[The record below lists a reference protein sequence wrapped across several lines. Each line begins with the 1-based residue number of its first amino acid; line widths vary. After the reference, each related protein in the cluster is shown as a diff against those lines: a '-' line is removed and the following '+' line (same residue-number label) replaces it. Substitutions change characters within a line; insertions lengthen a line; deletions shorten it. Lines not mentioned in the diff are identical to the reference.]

1 MEKTELAI
9 VGGGP
14 AGVTAALEAARHG
27 AAVTLI
33 SDGPIGGR
41 AGWHSLLP
49 SKILLH
55 AADEHG
61 SQERLGPQALQEVTA
76 HIHQVAER
84 FNGQEAQLL
93 EEAGVTVIQG
103 KARFTG
109 THELAITQGEESRSL
124 AFDQVIIASG
134 SVPIFPPGMKPDG
147 KRIIA
152 PRFTKHLTALP
163 EHMILVGGGFT
174 GSEFVYA
181 FAALGVKVTWLV
193 DEYGVLPAFDPELG
207 QALTVHL
214 TKRYGVEM
222 IGGVPTRSLHAD
234 ESGVTAEL
242 VDGRRFRAEQAFVA
256 IGRRPDVASLNL
268 EALGLA
274 PAAEGPAKG
283 GLAVDDHA
291 RTGVAHVFAAG
302 DVTGQPL
309 VANKALAQAWT
320 AARTA
325 TGQPTPPL
333 NPEAWIQAVYT
344 RPQVAQVG
352 LTPARAAAEGHPVK
366 VQTIS
371 YGRALK
377 AHALDD
383 PQAVEGY
390 LRLISDAETGTVK
403 GGMAFGEQ
411 AAAVL
416 APVVLAIQ
424 SCTPAEMLASLF
436 PAYPTLS
443 ELPFL
448 AARWG

>member
-1 MEKTELAI
+1 MERTDLAI
-9 VGGGP
+9 IGGGP

-61 SQERLGPQALQEVTA
+61 TQDLLTPQALQEVTA
-76 HIHQVAER
+76 HIHQVAEA
-84 FNGQEAQLL
+84 FNGQETQLL
-93 EEAGVTVIQG
+93 EAAGVALLQG

-109 THELAITQGEESRSL
+109 PHELTITQGEESRTL
-124 AFDQVIIASG
+124 AFHKAIIASG

-147 KRIIA
+147 QRILA

-163 EHMILVGGGFT
+163 ESMIVVGGGFT

-193 DEYGVLPAFDPELG
+193 DQYGVLPAFDPELG
-207 QALTVHL
+207 QALTEHL
-214 TKRYGVEM
+214 TRAYGVEM
-222 IGGVPTRSLHAD
+222 IGGVPTRTLTPD
-234 ESGVTAEL
+234 EGGITAEL
-242 VDGRRFRAEQAFVA
+242 VDGRRFQAEQAFVA

-268 EALGLA
+268 EAAGLA
-274 PAAEGPAKG
+274 PAQEGPAKG
-283 GLAVDDHA
+283 GLLVDDHA
-291 RTGVAHVFAAG
+291 RTEVDHIFAAG

-352 LTPARAAAEGHPVK
+352 LTPARAAAEGRSIQVRTVP
-366 VQTIS
+366 

-383 PQAVEGY
+383 PRAVEGF
-390 LRLISDAETGTVK
+390 LRLIVDEETGTVK

-411 AAAVL
+411 AGEIL
-416 APVVLAIQ
+416 APVVMAIQ
-424 SCTPAEMLASLF
+424 SCTPVEMLAALF
-436 PAYPTLS
+436 PAHPTLS